1 MAMLEFTGM
10 QPILAVG
17 DISRNERYYVEQ
29 LGFAV
34 TWRWGEPPV
43 RVGVA
48 RDGFELQLVS
58 DHRFAP
64 SCPTRVYFLV
74 RGVDSFY
81 EECLARGAEIDLEL
95 GDRSFGMRDFRVED
109 LSGNVLGF
117 GEAIGQ
123 GEE

>member
-1 MAMLEFTGM
+1 VRDEK
-10 QPILAVG
+10 
-17 DISRNERYYVEQ
+17 YYVEQ
-29 LGFAV
+29 LGFTV

-58 DHRFAP
+58 DYRFAP
-64 SCPTRVYFLV
+64 SCPARVYFSV

-95 GDRSFGMRDFRVED
+95 DDRSFGMRDFRVVD

-117 GEAIGQ
+117 GEAMSR
-123 GEE
+123 GED

>member
-10 QPILAVG
+10 QPVLAVG
-17 DISRNERYYVEQ
+17 DIVRDEKYYVEQ
-29 LGFAV
+29 LGFTV

-58 DHRFAP
+58 DCRFAP
-64 SCPTRVYFLV
+64 SCPARVYFSV

-81 EECLARGAEIDLEL
+81 DECLARGAEIDLEL
-95 GDRSFGMRDFRVED
+95 DDRSFGMRDFRVVD

-117 GEAIGQ
+117 GEAMSQ